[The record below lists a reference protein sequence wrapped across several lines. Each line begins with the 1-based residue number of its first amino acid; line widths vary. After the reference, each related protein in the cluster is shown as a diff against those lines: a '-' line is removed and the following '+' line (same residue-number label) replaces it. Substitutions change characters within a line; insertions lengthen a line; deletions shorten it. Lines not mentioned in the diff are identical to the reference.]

1 MSNLHKRGELINYLI
16 IGGRGKAGDPFQ
28 SVERYDYH
36 TDTWHEVTPLN
47 SRRRHVGVAY
57 MDRKIWAVGGHDGE
71 VHLNTVE
78 FYDPVL
84 NQWEYAAPMIS
95 YRRGIAVAALNS
107 CDEKGPLYAIGEQ
120 VVSLL

>member
-1 MSNLHKRGELINYLI
+1 M
-16 IGGRGKAGDPFQ
+16 
-28 SVERYDYH
+28 
-36 TDTWHEVTPLN
+36 
-47 SRRRHVGVAY
+47 AY

-107 CDEKGPLYAIGEQ
+107 SDEKGPLYAIGKRTVSPVCMYLCMY
-120 VVSLL
+120 VVLRILF

>member
-1 MSNLHKRGELINYLI
+1 M
-16 IGGRGKAGDPFQ
+16 
-28 SVERYDYH
+28 
-36 TDTWHEVTPLN
+36 
-47 SRRRHVGVAY
+47 AY

-95 YRRGIAVAALNS
+95 YRRGIAVAALNNS
-107 CDEKGPLYAIGEQ
+107 DERGPLYAIGKSS
-120 VVSLL
+120 VVLRNSVQTVS